1 MKWQK
6 SIRWLVLYPALAVA
20 GCNTLLTGS
29 PVPFWHIESLVN
41 PVAVHSVSQTH
52 FELEDGRKVALPF
65 IKEIPSENP
74 LLLAAISNGIEVSP
88 SGEVYG
94 LMWLDRN
101 CGNDLVVWRR
111 LRTNLSLLAAALYP
125 AGIDESLIHPDA
137 IAYIQENKRIDLSI
151 QSSSHRKHHL
161 TVWDWSNMRGV
172 QREFEASEEASKTKS
187 F

>member
-6 SIRWLVLYPALAVA
+6 SIRWLFLYPALAVA

-29 PVPFWHIESLVN
+29 PIPFWHIESLVN

-74 LLLAAISNGIEVSP
+74 LLLAAISNGIEISP
-88 SGEVYG
+88 CGEAFG

-111 LRTNLSLLAAALYP
+111 LRTNLSLLSAALHP
-125 AGIDESLIHPDA
+125 AGIDEARIHPDA

-161 TVWDWSNMRGV
+161 TVWDWSMMRAI
-172 QREFEASEEASKTKS
+172 QQEFEAATETSTPNH